1 LVAEQDI
8 LHNAARSAGIAS
20 VSYIILTIVCIWAAW
35 WALQGFRLDLFM
47 RQPKGMQAKLLMIML
62 SIVIG
67 YSVAKFIIDYM
78 AWSMLLKW
86 LL

>member
-1 LVAEQDI
+1 
-8 LHNAARSAGIAS
+8 
-20 VSYIILTIVCIWAAW
+20 
-35 WALQGFRLDLFM
+35 
-47 RQPKGMQAKLLMIML
+47 MQAKLLMIML